1 MPLPGCPTLY
11 PLCRKAFLAL
21 SGHLSGAV
29 LTRKPLCPMAL
40 RVLCRVSGGLKTESE
55 EGARGGL
62 EEEDGHRTG
71 TIRAQ

>member
-1 MPLPGCPTLY
+1 
-11 PLCRKAFLAL
+11 
-21 SGHLSGAV
+21 
-29 LTRKPLCPMAL
+29 MAL

-71 TIRAQ
+71 TISLTEEAQAHRNCLRLQVAAPGIEPGT